1 MAEPPPHSEAPTV
14 ARCTWCSAVL
24 LSPDAVE
31 CPSCGATLVRVDDEP
46 VLPGLTAI
54 DAEAVAR
61 AARLATR
68 RPRSRLLSWLS
79 GEYDEEPIPPQPEAL
94 APPDPA
100 VRAEML
106 RLELEARITELQ
118 AEQEALR
125 SEAAA
130 AEGDTGPVA
139 APDDHLA
146 HLAAGDAARA
156 EEAPTED
163 GPRT

>member
-1 MAEPPPHSEAPTV
+1 M

-24 LSPDAVE
+24 ASPDATE
-31 CPSCGATLVRVDDEP
+31 CPSCGATLVRVDEEP

-61 AARLATR
+61 AARLAAR

-79 GEYDEEPIPPQPEAL
+79 GEDDEEPSSSQPEAL

-106 RLELEARITELQ
+106 RLELEARITHLE
-118 AEQEALR
+118 AEQVALR

-139 APDDHLA
+139 APDDDPA
-146 HLAAGDAARA
+146 HLVAGDAPRVA
-156 EEAPTED
+156 EAPTED
-163 GPRT
+163 GPRA